1 MHDHGGVAQTLFV
14 AANLAIAAGYGAIP
28 FFVLPYIRLT
38 RLALVFGAG
47 FFSLCGLLHGGMAF
61 GHSHVSANLFWA
73 VEHVLQ
79 AICTWGFIIT
89 FHVLLR
95 RAHALRRQSRGP
107 T

>member
-14 AANLAIAAGYGAIP
+14 AANLTIAAGYGAIP
-28 FFVLPYIRLT
+28 FLVLPYIRLT
-38 RLALVFGAG
+38 KVALLFGAG
-47 FFSLCGLLHGGMAF
+47 FFSLCGTTHVGMAF
-61 GHSHVSANLFWA
+61 GGHLDATWFWT
-73 VEHVLQ
+73 VEHILQ
-79 AICTWGFIIT
+79 AVCTWGFIIT